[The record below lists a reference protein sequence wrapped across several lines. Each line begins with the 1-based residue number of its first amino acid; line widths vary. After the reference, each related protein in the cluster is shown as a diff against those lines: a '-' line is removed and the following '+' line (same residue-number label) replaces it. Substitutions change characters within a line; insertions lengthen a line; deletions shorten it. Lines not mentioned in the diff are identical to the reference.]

1 MDYVKSLV
9 PTLCCVCRNLSSY
22 FRTAQSWKD
31 YVGVDLFPLL
41 IKQIRG
47 GFSPTQQPNKKGDF
61 HQPNKKGDFHQTS
74 NPTKKGTFTI
84 PTTQQKRDFHQPQS
98 SYTRQQKGGRA
109 FEQKSPFVAFFF
121 GGFFF

>member
-41 IKQIRG
+41 IKQTSG
-47 GFSPTQQPNKKGDF
+47 GIF
-61 HQPNKKGDFHQTS
+61 
-74 NPTKKGTFTI
+74 GT
-84 PTTQQKRDFHQPQS
+84 
-98 SYTRQQKGGRA
+98 SYTRQQKCGRA
-109 FEQKSPFVAFFF
+109 FLTKEKKLNC
-121 GGFFF
+121 